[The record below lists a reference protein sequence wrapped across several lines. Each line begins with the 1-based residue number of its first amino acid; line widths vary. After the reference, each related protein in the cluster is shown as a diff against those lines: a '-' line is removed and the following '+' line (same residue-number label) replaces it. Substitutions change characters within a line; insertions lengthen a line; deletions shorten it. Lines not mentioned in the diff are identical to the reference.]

1 MAANRVILLSPTNIA
16 TPTRRGP
23 SPAEIRSQIRATQ
36 QARSR
41 LAAQVARSATRSS
54 RSVHSVSHALTLGFD
69 SSALAT
75 PGFSD
80 RAQQVQER
88 WMKHVREQRGVA
100 DFRVERE
107 GSTAILY
114 GTAPSEE
121 EVDLLART
129 IRLEPGVYEV
139 ESRMQVQSPAE
150 EF

>member
-1 MAANRVILLSPTNIA
+1 
-16 TPTRRGP
+16 
-23 SPAEIRSQIRATQ
+23 
-36 QARSR
+36 
-41 LAAQVARSATRSS
+41 
-54 RSVHSVSHALTLGFD
+54 
-69 SSALAT
+69 
-75 PGFSD
+75 
-80 RAQQVQER
+80 
-88 WMKHVREQRGVA
+88 MKHVREQRGVA